1 MFSQAL
7 TRSVQWRLV
16 KSPRLLT
23 IFASGALLFEL
34 SFAVAPFSGR
44 LSPLWCAHG
53 LAFHAGILWLQGL
66 DFVSFWS
73 ASLLVFAFPLSSLL
87 SADLRHAFEHEPL
100 EDGFLCSTQRSRG
113 HALNCPRPYSAGFSL

>member
-1 MFSQAL
+1 
-7 TRSVQWRLV
+7 VQWRLV

-100 EDGFLCSTQRSRG
+100 EDGFLYSTQRSRG
-113 HALNCPRPYSAGFSL
+113 HGLNCARPYSAGFSL